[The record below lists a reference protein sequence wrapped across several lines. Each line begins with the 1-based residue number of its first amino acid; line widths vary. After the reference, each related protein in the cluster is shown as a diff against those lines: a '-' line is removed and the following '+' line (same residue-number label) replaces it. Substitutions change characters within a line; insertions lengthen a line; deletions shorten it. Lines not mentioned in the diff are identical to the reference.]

1 MNKLSSRIAHK
12 TDTGRF
18 YRGIPIHAAGGVHEA
33 AAELIT
39 SKLAKGKRILE
50 LGAGSGAM
58 TQRLLDL
65 GYEVTP
71 VDFDGSSWKCA
82 GVEPLLIDLNCPD
95 WPERLGAC
103 RK

>member
-1 MNKLSSRIAHK
+1 VNKSPSKITHR
-12 TDTGRF
+12 TDTGRY
-18 YRGIPIHAAGGVHEA
+18 YRGIPIHAADGVHEA

-39 SKLAKGKRILE
+39 SRLARGKRILE

-71 VDFDGSSWKCA
+71 VDLDGSSWKC
-82 GVEPLLIDLNCPD
+82 GGRTSPD
-95 WPERLGAC
+95 
-103 RK
+103 